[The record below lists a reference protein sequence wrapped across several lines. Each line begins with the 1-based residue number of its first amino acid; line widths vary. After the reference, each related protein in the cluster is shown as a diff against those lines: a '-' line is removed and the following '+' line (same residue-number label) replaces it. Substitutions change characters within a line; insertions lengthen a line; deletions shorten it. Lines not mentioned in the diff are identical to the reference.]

1 MRPARRSS
9 AIESCLAAG
18 SASRSCAVRAEA
30 VLTPPRRQHI
40 RKFVPC
46 RFRRRNLS
54 GAPEP
59 RVGESA
65 RDGTAGKKMKNPF
78 RPAAPSLARIA
89 CFSAQKGTSGLLC
102 GRFGMFPCP
111 ACGWQLYASMYQ
123 ACSHPEFLS
132 SVGPRRNKKA
142 RLTHGPIATKALA
155 ASHWLR
161 LASTGCASDWA
172 ATDEI
177 SVGNDFIRGNR
188 KHRELENRLTC
199 RPARCGVWHRNTAFI
214 DRARR
219 SRSGNASRDRFGL
232 RTICLRPSD
241 RP

>member
-18 SASRSCAVRAEA
+18 SVSRSRPAWTERKAATIPVQR
-30 VLTPPRRQHI
+30 HI
-40 RKFVPC
+40 RGCGPC
-46 RFRRRNLS
+46 RSCRRNFS

-111 ACGWQLYASMYQ
+111 ACGWQLYASMCQ

-132 SVGPRRNKKA
+132 SVEPRRNKKA

-155 ASHWLR
+155 AANGLR
-161 LASTGCASDWA
+161 LASTGCASD
-172 ATDEI
+172 
-177 SVGNDFIRGNR
+177 
-188 KHRELENRLTC
+188 
-199 RPARCGVWHRNTAFI
+199 
-214 DRARR
+214 
-219 SRSGNASRDRFGL
+219 
-232 RTICLRPSD
+232 
-241 RP
+241 